1 MAFHTPHCYDVW
13 LYGIVPGTMN
23 MLEKSVNGI
32 IIECISE
39 SILLQN
45 EADMGNYEEV
55 KQQVTTL
62 CHTLVEKGY
71 LMGTGGNVS
80 VRIPGEDAFA
90 ITPSN
95 YDYTI
100 MTPADICVLR
110 YNLTVLEGERKPSIE
125 SALHAAIYENRLD
138 TNCVIHTHQLYASAF
153 ALTKMPIPALYDEQ
167 ARFLGKS
174 VEIIDYA
181 PSGTGFLKRNVI
193 AKLRNHCNAY
203 ILQNHGALCLGPDP
217 HRTMFNVQLLEKC
230 AVTYL
235 LAICTEKKVSR
246 IPLPFREVA
255 FAMLRKD
262 QKKLEN
268 ANKH

>member
-1 MAFHTPHCYDVW
+1 MKTHD
-13 LYGIVPGTMN
+13 
-23 MLEKSVNGI
+23 
-32 IIECISE
+32 
-39 SILLQN
+39 
-45 EADMGNYEEV
+45 EE

-62 CHTLVEKGY
+62 CHKLVEKGY

-80 VRIPGEDAFA
+80 VRIRGENAFA

-100 MTPADICVLR
+100 MKPEDICVLR
-110 YNLTVLEGERKPSIE
+110 YDLTVIEGERKPSIE
-125 SALHAAIYENRLD
+125 SALHAAIYAGRPD
-138 TNCVIHTHQLYASAF
+138 ANCAIHTHQLYASAF
-153 ALTKMPIPALYDEQ
+153 ALTKTPIPALYDEQ
-167 ARFLGKS
+167 ARFLGRS

-181 PSGTGFLKRNVI
+181 PSGTAFLKRNVV
-193 AKLRNHCNAY
+193 AKLKNHCNAY

-217 HRTMFNVQLLEKC
+217 DRTMFNVQLLEKC

-235 LAICTEKKVSR
+235 LALCTEKKVSR

-262 QKKLEN
+262 QKKIEN
-268 ANKH
+268 LDSEELTRGR

>member
-1 MAFHTPHCYDVW
+1 
-13 LYGIVPGTMN
+13 
-23 MLEKSVNGI
+23 
-32 IIECISE
+32 
-39 SILLQN
+39 
-45 EADMGNYEEV
+45 MGNYEEA

-62 CHTLVEKGY
+62 CHNLVEKGY

-80 VRIPGEDAFA
+80 VRIRGEHAFA

-100 MTPADICVLR
+100 MTPADVCILR

-153 ALTKMPIPALYDEQ
+153 GLTKTPIPALYDEQ
-167 ARFLGKS
+167 TRFLGKS
-174 VEIIDYA
+174 VEIINYA
-181 PSGTGFLKRNVI
+181 PSGTGFLKHNVVI
-193 AKLRNHCNAY
+193 RLKNHCNAY

-217 HRTMFNVQLLEKC
+217 DRTMFNVQLLEKC

-235 LAICTEKKVSR
+235 LALCTEKKISR
-246 IPLPFREVA
+246 VPLPFREVA

-268 ANKH
+268 ADKH

>member
-1 MAFHTPHCYDVW
+1 MAD
-13 LYGIVPGTMN
+13 
-23 MLEKSVNGI
+23 
-32 IIECISE
+32 
-39 SILLQN
+39 
-45 EADMGNYEEV
+45 YEEARE
-55 KQQVTTL
+55 QVTAI
-62 CHTLVEKGY
+62 CHKLVEKGY

-80 VRIPGEDAFA
+80 VRIQGEHAFA

-110 YNLTVLEGERKPSIE
+110 YDLAALAGERKPSIE
-125 SALHAAIYENRLD
+125 SSLHAAVYENRLD

-153 ALTKMPIPALYDEQ
+153 ALTKTPIPALYDEQ
-167 ARFLGKS
+167 VRFLGRS
-174 VEIIDYA
+174 VEIVNYA
-181 PSGTGFLKRNVI
+181 PSGTGFLKRNVT

-217 HRTMFNVQLLEKC
+217 DRTMFNVQLLEKC

-235 LAICTEKKVSR
+235 LALCTEQKVSH
-246 IPLPFREVA
+246 IPLPFREVG

-262 QKKLEN
+262 QKKFEHASNDTLTGGR
-268 ANKH
+268 